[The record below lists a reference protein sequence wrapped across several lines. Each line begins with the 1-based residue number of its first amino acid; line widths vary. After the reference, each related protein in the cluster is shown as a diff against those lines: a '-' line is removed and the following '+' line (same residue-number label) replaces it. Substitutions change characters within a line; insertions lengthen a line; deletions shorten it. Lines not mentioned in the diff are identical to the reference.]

1 MKPVRA
7 SGPVVPCRHLAAS
20 TDAHVYETGERVT
33 VHLCTWGSAERRPA
47 MPPWLS
53 EWSLAGGP
61 NFRPERDCP
70 ACAVHEP
77 YDFASNIN
85 HSLETSND

>member
-7 SGPVVPCRHLAAS
+7 FGPVVPCRYLAAS

-33 VHLCTWGSAERRPA
+33 VHLCTWGSKPVL
-47 MPPWLS
+47 MPPWLE
-53 EWSLAGGP
+53 EWAVSGGP

-70 ACAVHEP
+70 ACPVHEP

-85 HSLETSND
+85 HSLENSND